1 MEPRDDRRDRIRE
14 LRVRLDAMRR
24 EIEDYRETTRRFASG
39 RRVLDEAGQEPDGA
53 GDDDGSPAR

>member
-1 MEPRDDRRDRIRE
+1 MEPRDDRGDRIRE

-24 EIEDYRETTRRFASG
+24 EIEEYRETTRRFVGG
-39 RRVLDEAGQEPDGA
+39 RLVLDEAGQEPDGA